1 MTIKYLHY
9 DHLLVPGLV
18 KIIIISTPL
27 LKYTPND
34 LVVYKPE
41 ADLLLTT
48 VLDWYV
54 DFELPPLLPTILV
67 SVLLAFIDCVCVLLL
82 LEDCIAV
89 LVVLVLTVDIRFEDF
104 GEDSG
109 LLSSQFLLS
118 VLSDLLFDFLL
129 DLNGLA
135 KL

>member
-1 MTIKYLHY
+1 MSTLNP
-9 DHLLVPGLV
+9 LVGFFKV
-18 KIIIISTPL
+18 H
-27 LKYTPND
+27 LKYTPNS
-34 LVVYKPE
+34 LVVYKPDI
-41 ADLLLTT
+41 DLLLTT

-54 DFELPPLLPTILV
+54 DFEPPPLLPTILV
-67 SVLLAFIDCVCVLLL
+67 SVLLAFVDCVCVLLL
-82 LEDCIAV
+82 LVDCVAV
-89 LVVLVLTVDIRFEDF
+89 LVVLVLTVDIRLEDF

>member
-1 MTIKYLHY
+1 M
-9 DHLLVPGLV
+9 G
-18 KIIIISTPL
+18 IITISTPL
-27 LKYTPND
+27 LKYTPNG

-54 DFELPPLLPTILV
+54 DFEPPPLLPTILV
-67 SVLLAFIDCVCVLLL
+67 SVLLAFVDCVCVLLL
-82 LEDCIAV
+82 LEDCVAV
-89 LVVLVLTVDIRFEDF
+89 LVVRVLTVDICLEDF

>member
-1 MTIKYLHY
+1 M
-9 DHLLVPGLV
+9 
-18 KIIIISTPL
+18 
-27 LKYTPND
+27 
-34 LVVYKPE
+34 YKPE

-54 DFELPPLLPTILV
+54 DFEPPPPPLLPTIFV

-82 LEDCIAV
+82 LVDCVAV
-89 LVVLVLTVDIRFEDF
+89 LVVRVLTVDICFEDF
-104 GEDSG
+104 GDDSG